1 MGLLNRIKMLWRAA
15 VGSSYSWPAM
25 DIVLPGERYL
35 HLVGS
40 IHMGTRDM
48 APPPAKLL
56 KKIRQADALIVEA
69 DISGNETPFS
79 NLPTYPPLA
88 ERLSDAQLS
97 ELEARAGEL
106 GLSVGLFDSQ
116 PLWQVAMVLQ
126 ATQAQK
132 LGLRPDYGI
141 DYQLL
146 MAARESNIAVME
158 LEGADSQIALLRDLP
173 DGGMA
178 LLEDTLTHWRTNARL
193 LQVMIGWWLEQPP
206 SRGAVSLPTTFSQ
219 SLYDVLMHQR
229 NLAWR
234 ETLLALPPGR
244 YVVAV
249 GALHLY
255 GEGNL
260 PDRLIVAQSDHHCQH
275 YCARW
280 YYFLDNL
287 RAYSDVTQNRLV
299 RRIAMT
305 PAVKLLEKNKISFQI
320 HSYDHD
326 PNETNFGDEVV
337 RKLGLNAD
345 QVYKTLLVAVNGDM
359 KHLAVAVTPVAG
371 QLDLKKVAKALGAK
385 KVDMADPMVAQR
397 ITGYLVGG
405 ISPLGQKKRLAT
417 VIDAPAQEFATIY
430 ISGGKRGLDIE
441 LAASDLA
448 QLLDAKFADIARRD

>member
-1 MGLLNRIKMLWRAA
+1 
-15 VGSSYSWPAM
+15 M

-79 NLPTYPPLA
+79 DLPTYPPLA

-97 ELEARAGEL
+97 ELEGASRRAGP
-106 GLSVGLFDSQ
+106 VGRAVRQ
-116 PLWQVAMVLQ
+116 PAAVAGGDGP
-126 ATQAQK
+126 AGHPGAEA
-132 LGLRPDYGI
+132 GLRPDYGI

-206 SRGAVSLPTTFSQ
+206 SHGAVSLPTTFSQ

-260 PDRLIVAQSDHHCQH
+260 PDML
-275 YCARW
+275 
-280 YYFLDNL
+280 
-287 RAYSDVTQNRLV
+287 T
-299 RRIAMT
+299 
-305 PAVKLLEKNKISFQI
+305 
-320 HSYDHD
+320 
-326 PNETNFGDEVV
+326 
-337 RKLGLNAD
+337 
-345 QVYKTLLVAVNGDM
+345 
-359 KHLAVAVTPVAG
+359 
-371 QLDLKKVAKALGAK
+371 
-385 KVDMADPMVAQR
+385 
-397 ITGYLVGG
+397 
-405 ISPLGQKKRLAT
+405 
-417 VIDAPAQEFATIY
+417 
-430 ISGGKRGLDIE
+430 
-441 LAASDLA
+441 
-448 QLLDAKFADIARRD
+448 

>member
-126 ATQAQK
+126 ATQ
-132 LGLRPDYGI
+132 
-141 DYQLL
+141 
-146 MAARESNIAVME
+146 
-158 LEGADSQIALLRDLP
+158 IALLRDLP

-260 PDRLIVAQSDHHCQH
+260 PDML
-275 YCARW
+275 
-280 YYFLDNL
+280 
-287 RAYSDVTQNRLV
+287 T
-299 RRIAMT
+299 
-305 PAVKLLEKNKISFQI
+305 
-320 HSYDHD
+320 
-326 PNETNFGDEVV
+326 
-337 RKLGLNAD
+337 
-345 QVYKTLLVAVNGDM
+345 
-359 KHLAVAVTPVAG
+359 
-371 QLDLKKVAKALGAK
+371 
-385 KVDMADPMVAQR
+385 
-397 ITGYLVGG
+397 
-405 ISPLGQKKRLAT
+405 
-417 VIDAPAQEFATIY
+417 
-430 ISGGKRGLDIE
+430 
-441 LAASDLA
+441 
-448 QLLDAKFADIARRD
+448 

>member
-173 DGGMA
+173 DG
-178 LLEDTLTHWRTNARL
+178 D
-193 LQVMIGWWLEQPP
+193 
-206 SRGAVSLPTTFSQ
+206 GAAGGYADPLA
-219 SLYDVLMHQR
+219 HQR
-229 NLAWR
+229 PFTA
-234 ETLLALPPGR
+234 G
-244 YVVAV
+244 
-249 GALHLY
+249 H
-255 GEGNL
+255 
-260 PDRLIVAQSDHHCQH
+260 DRLVAG
-275 YCARW
+275 A
-280 YYFLDNL
+280 
-287 RAYSDVTQNRLV
+287 T
-299 RRIAMT
+299 
-305 PAVKLLEKNKISFQI
+305 
-320 HSYDHD
+320 
-326 PNETNFGDEVV
+326 
-337 RKLGLNAD
+337 
-345 QVYKTLLVAVNGDM
+345 
-359 KHLAVAVTPVAG
+359 AVARRGIAAD
-371 QLDLKKVAKALGAK
+371 DL
-385 KVDMADPMVAQR
+385 
-397 ITGYLVGG
+397 
-405 ISPLGQKKRLAT
+405 
-417 VIDAPAQEFATIY
+417 
-430 ISGGKRGLDIE
+430 
-441 LAASDLA
+441 
-448 QLLDAKFADIARRD
+448 